1 MINPYSIPP
10 LLTLCCFLGLAVLT
24 LVRGRK
30 TETNILFFILC
41 VLGSFLYIDIF
52 LVLNVKSDA
61 TALFISRADHL
72 AIIYLFPVY
81 VHFFHAYLN
90 ITNRKWFTS
99 FAYACAFALMW
110 LTPTPLY
117 IESMHR
123 HYFGYF
129 ARAGKL
135 YPLFGLG
142 SLFITIYVLILL
154 YNAIRR
160 EKSSI
165 RKNKLKYVFTGF
177 GLMGLMNGL
186 NVLPMHGYP
195 VYPPGNLSFI
205 PLIVFAVGL
214 FKYDLLDMGIL
225 IKKSLVYSLLTAF
238 LTGLYALV
246 VMLAHNVFKDYYSP
260 GSIYFPVIFFL
271 MLTFIFGPLK
281 TQIQKMVDRLFFKGK
296 YDYQKTIKQVSRMIV
311 SVLDF
316 REIGKLLTETVT
328 NAIQVDN
335 CALYLQNDGDSGFAV
350 CSAKGSRILT
360 GEEAFIGCES
370 SFIKLLEKCRRP
382 LIRKNLMERSDDP
395 EIQKVLSVMDSFHA
409 EMALPMIFKE
419 SINGFI
425 ILGEKL
431 SGDLYT
437 PEDLDLLEILS
448 IQSALAVQNT
458 QAYKIIDGLNK
469 GLEEKVEQRTRDLQN
484 ALDEKE
490 RAQEQLIR
498 SESLAAIGQLVA
510 GVAHELNNPLS
521 SSTSLVQSVIED
533 LEKREKDN
541 QPGQELISDLKFAEK
556 ELGRAK
562 GVVASL
568 LGLSRQS
575 RTYFETVA
583 INLVIKDALRILSN
597 KLKKSDVV
605 IIENYDNNLPDI
617 KGNFANLGQVFL
629 NIILNAFQAV
639 DSKSGKIILSTY
651 YNEPKKQVVF
661 ECTDNGPGVPES
673 IRHDIFKP
681 FYTTKDVGKGTGLG
695 LYMCHEI
702 AGRHGG
708 TIALESPEGGGAK
721 FVVRLPVDYS
731 QKH

>member
-30 TETNILFFILC
+30 TEVNILFFILC
-41 VLGSFLYIDIF
+41 LLGSFLYIDIF

-61 TALFISRADHL
+61 TALFISRADHFV
-72 AIIYLFPVY
+72 IIYLFPVY
-81 VHFFHAYLN
+81 VHFFHAYLGIN
-90 ITNRKWFTS
+90 NRKWLTG
-99 FAYACAFALMW
+99 FAYSCAFALMW

-117 IESMHR
+117 IESMQR

-154 YNAIRR
+154 YNAIRI

-165 RKNKLKYVFTGF
+165 RKNKLKYVFAGF
-177 GLMGLMNGL
+177 GFMGLMNGL
-186 NVLPMHGYP
+186 NVLPIHGYP

-205 PLIVFAVGL
+205 PLVVFAVGL

-225 IKKSLVYSLLTAF
+225 IKKSIVYSLLTAL
-238 LTGLYALV
+238 LTGLYAFAV
-246 VMLAHNVFKDYYSP
+246 ILAHRIFKDYHFP
-260 GSIYFPVIFFL
+260 GPVYFPLIFFL
-271 MLTFIFGPLK
+271 LITFIFGPLK
-281 TQIQKMVDRLFFKGK
+281 TRIQNIVDRFFFRGR
-296 YDYQKTIKQVSRMIV
+296 YDYQKTIKQVSRTIV

-316 REIGKLLTETVT
+316 KEIGRLLTETVT

-335 CALYLQNDGDSGFAV
+335 CALYLKTVYRQDKDGQGFTI
-350 CSAKGSRILT
+350 CSAKGSHIYT
-360 GEEAFIGCES
+360 GDESHISGDSPFINLMER
-370 SFIKLLEKCRRP
+370 CRRP

-395 EIQKVLSVMDSFHA
+395 EIQKVLSVMNSLNADI
-409 EMALPMIFKE
+409 ALPMVFE
-419 SINGFI
+419 DSMNGFI

-437 PEDLDLLEILS
+437 PEDLDLLETLS
-448 IQSALAVQNT
+448 MQSALAVQNT
-458 QAYKIIDGLNK
+458 RSYKVIDELNRS
-469 GLEEKVEQRTRDLQN
+469 LEEKVEERTRELKN
-484 ALDEKE
+484 ALGEKE
-490 RAQEQLIR
+490 KAQEQLVR
-498 SESLAAIGQLVA
+498 SESLASIGQLVA

-521 SSTSLVQSVIED
+521 SSTSLLQSAIEELKKPD
-533 LEKREKDN
+533 TENANLS
-541 QPGQELISDLKFAEK
+541 ELISDLEFAEK

-575 RTYFETVA
+575 HTYFETVGV
-583 INLVIKDALRILSN
+583 NLVIKDALRILSN
-597 KLKKSDVV
+597 KLKQGKVGV
-605 IIENYDNNLPDI
+605 TENLDNNLPDI
-617 KGNFANLGQVFL
+617 KGNFANLGQVAL
-629 NIILNAFQAV
+629 NIILNAFQSV
-639 DSKSGKIILSTY
+639 DPETGKIILSTRY
-651 YNEPKKQVVF
+651 DDMKKQVVF
-661 ECTDNGPGVPES
+661 ECEDNGPGIPDA

-681 FYTTKDVGKGTGLG
+681 FFTTKDVGKGTGLG

-702 AGRHGG
+702 VTKHKGSI
-708 TIALESPEGGGAK
+708 TLESPADGGVK
-721 FVVRLPVDYS
+721 FIVKLPV
-731 QKH
+731 